1 MGGYVPAGWWD
12 SIQAWLDSNAMLVWW
27 MCVVSVGSLV
37 LAIVLL
43 PIFVARLDADYFI
56 ASRRRS
62 GPPRHLGGWLLWIGR
77 NLIGLVFVLA
87 GVVLLV
93 LPGQGLLMIII
104 GLLLVDFPGKR
115 AIERKIARRP
125 KILKLLNG
133 IRSRRGR
140 PPLVVD

>member
-1 MGGYVPAGWWD
+1 
-12 SIQAWLDSNAMLVWW
+12 
-27 MCVVSVGSLV
+27 
-37 LAIVLL
+37 
-43 PIFVARLDADYFI
+43 
-56 ASRRRS
+56 
-62 GPPRHLGGWLLWIGR
+62 LWIGR